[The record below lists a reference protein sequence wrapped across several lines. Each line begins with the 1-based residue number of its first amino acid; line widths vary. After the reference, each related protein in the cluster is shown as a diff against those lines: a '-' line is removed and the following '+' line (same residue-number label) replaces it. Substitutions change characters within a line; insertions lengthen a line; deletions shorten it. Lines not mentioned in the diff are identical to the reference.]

1 MAENFVIHLKN
12 MINTVWTDYFAF
24 LVAVVTDASGEC
36 RKARKILALKY
47 PDIIFIDCYA
57 HQVCRVSIL
66 LLVILTLEH
75 QINLV
80 VGDYFKSEAS
90 VLEFTDNAMELITWL

>member
-47 PDIIFIDCYA
+47 PDILFIDCYA
-57 HQVCRVSIL
+57 HQVCCVSIL